1 LVLDYAT
8 PALDASHPDVTAFLR
23 REFDTLDAWGFE
35 YYKFDGEHA
44 IPRYA
49 PAVDTTRLHD
59 THADPLVVYRDRLRT
74 IRAAIGPDRFIEG
87 CPAGT
92 PMDGVGYFNSYFN
105 GQDVYDSWQ
114 GMYALFSSI
123 NANAFF
129 NHLVAYVM
137 PGEGMSLSPTM
148 TVDEAAKK
156 RGVPVIEVARDR
168 EDPLK
173 GFGTTL
179 AEART
184 IVSLVALSGVAYPLG
199 SVMWELP
206 PERVDLIKKTLP
218 TLPILPADLYS
229 RGTNI
234 RWDTFKHT
242 SADQYVHTYP
252 AIVDLKIRA
261 DSGVYDVVGL
271 TNWRGAPVRRE
282 LAFVDQLGLPAGA
295 DYLVFDFWNRKL
307 LGRFSKRIAVRI
319 EPHDT
324 RVLAIHRALDH
335 PQLIGIAR
343 HISGAYSVIDLEWDA
358 DAGQL
363 RGSARRE
370 AGDPYSMYV
379 HVTGGYRL
387 SSTAA
392 VTRAGRA
399 VPVEATSAEDLLEVT
414 IAGTTD
420 IVDWRLTFERQRND

>member
-1 LVLDYAT
+1 
-8 PALDASHPDVTAFLR
+8 
-23 REFDTLDAWGFE
+23 
-35 YYKFDGEHA
+35 
-44 IPRYA
+44 
-49 PAVDTTRLHD
+49 
-59 THADPLVVYRDRLRT
+59 
-74 IRAAIGPDRFIEG
+74 
-87 CPAGT
+87 
-92 PMDGVGYFNSYFN
+92 MDGVGYFDSYFN

-129 NHLVAYVM
+129 NHLVAYLM
-137 PGEGMSLSPTM
+137 PGEGMSLSRPM
-148 TVDEAAKK
+148 TVDEAAKR
-156 RGVPVIEVARDR
+156 RGAPVIEVARDR
-168 EDPLK
+168 EDPIR

-229 RGTNI
+229 RGTDL
-234 RWDTFKHT
+234 RWDTFKRT
-242 SADQYVHTYP
+242 SADQYAHTYP

-271 TNWRGAPVRRE
+271 INWRGAPERRE
-282 LAFVDQLGLPAGA
+282 LVFADQLGLPAGA
-295 DYLVFDFWNRKL
+295 DYLVYDFWNRKL
-307 LGRFSKRIAVRI
+307 LGRFSSRIALEI

-343 HISGAYSVIDLEWDA
+343 HISGAYSVGDLAWDA
-358 DAGQL
+358 GTREL
-363 RGSARRE
+363 RGSARSE
-370 AGDPYSMYV
+370 PGDPYSVYV
-379 HVTGGYRL
+379 HVTDGYRL
-387 SSTAA
+387 SSAAA
-392 VTRAGRA
+392 VTRTGKT
-399 VPVEATSAEDLLEVT
+399 VPVTATRIGKLLE
-414 IAGTTD
+414 IRFAGTTD
-420 IVDWRLTFERQRND
+420 IVDWRLTFERQRSD